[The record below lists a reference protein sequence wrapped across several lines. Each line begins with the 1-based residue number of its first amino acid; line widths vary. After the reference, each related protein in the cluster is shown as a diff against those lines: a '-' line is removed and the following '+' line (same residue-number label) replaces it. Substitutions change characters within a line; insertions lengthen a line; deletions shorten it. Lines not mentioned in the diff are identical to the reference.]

1 MCIIYLFSYFRFAY
15 LLYCIILL
23 HIFPF
28 IMFILIIPNLI
39 FHSPSLHYTA
49 TQTVP
54 LLYQLPI
61 YYYTSDVRTFQ
72 IGTYP
77 P

>member
-1 MCIIYLFSYFRFAY
+1 MYIIYLFSYFRFVY

-39 FHSPSLHYTA
+39 FHLQSSHYTKM
-49 TQTVP
+49 
-54 LLYQLPI
+54 
-61 YYYTSDVRTFQ
+61 
-72 IGTYP
+72 
-77 P
+77 